1 MAVVT
6 IQQSVAA
13 LYVAVFNRAPD
24 QAGLNAWT
32 NAITSGQSTFAQV
45 AAGFAAHEV
54 FTTGIG
60 ALSNTAYVAALYTN
74 ILGSAGDAAGIANW
88 TAQLNAGQSKAAVA
102 ALFVQAALT
111 VDIPA
116 MLAAG
121 SLTAAEAAA
130 ATVRQ
135 DTLTNKANTGIY
147 FAETLKAAS
156 NLNPLTVQSSKA
168 GLEADPIYNASKAAI
183 ANVTNTA
190 ASVQSAKDAIS
201 VAAGTANPAQS
212 LLGGTFMLTAGADTP
227 ATTAGNDTINAL
239 TIDATGAAAETFSAF
254 DNIDGGAGTDTL
266 NIYTTATLNEG
277 FPTSATVKNVE
288 VINLYNSSTTANQQF
303 GTTAAVD
310 ASKFTGATQIW
321 QIGAANNN
329 GIANVAATTT
339 AGLRNLTA
347 DDTVNTSVAAATGA
361 ASINV
366 ALDAVKGKVTTNVVT
381 LGVSGDA
388 VAAVN
393 VSGTIAQQTVNATAA
408 SLALGVTTGKNVE
421 TLTVNTA
428 VKTTLTVT
436 ESADVTSTKN
446 ITTVDASASTGG
458 VTYDGSVADAG
469 AGYKAVTVKTGSGDD
484 VVTIATVTA
493 KDNAATTA
501 VDETVSAL
509 LETNAGKDTITVNTS
524 GDGTTAVNAGAGDD
538 TVTLDARG
546 SGKLTV
552 TLGDGNDS
560 FKFNGGAVGATDA
573 IDAGAGTDTL
583 QLKGVGVANIG
594 AFQNFEV
601 FDVAGMTA
609 NLDVDVLAT
618 KNTVTEIVGTGAL
631 AATVTTGVAN
641 VSLLNLG
648 AGVGF
653 RATADMTYDG
663 STAST
668 NGVDNGA
675 DQGTLTLTQKVAGA
689 LTVTLDA
696 DNTSTTAQND
706 DSIFVIA
713 SNATSLKAVFD
724 TDSGFVQTSTDKN
737 DQSIAL
743 TGSKATSLEVVSGG
757 TNATN
762 SLTYVYGNGTSTG
775 NADGLLT
782 SVTVSG
788 AQALTL
794 AFSDGTNDL
803 ESNIATI
810 NASSMTGG
818 LIVNLGD
825 LKAGTADSTAVTFG
839 GVVKLGSGDDVV
851 TGASLRAI
859 EGIEKGTAE
868 NAAAQSNFDLIAVT
882 NAYQASDVAAGVVTG
897 AAAVKDGLLTFSGT
911 GPATLVDALVIAN
924 AAAETTNEALVFDY
938 IGNSYVFVQGG
949 GTDTVIQL
957 VGVTGLTGLDGIGTN
972 ATESNNSTNLYVF

>member
-1 MAVVT
+1 
-6 IQQSVAA
+6 
-13 LYVAVFNRAPD
+13 
-24 QAGLNAWT
+24 
-32 NAITSGQSTFAQV
+32 
-45 AAGFAAHEV
+45 
-54 FTTGIG
+54 
-60 ALSNTAYVAALYTN
+60 
-74 ILGSAGDAAGIANW
+74 
-88 TAQLNAGQSKAAVA
+88 
-102 ALFVQAALT
+102 
-111 VDIPA
+111 
-116 MLAAG
+116 
-121 SLTAAEAAA
+121 
-130 ATVRQ
+130 
-135 DTLTNKANTGIY
+135 
-147 FAETLKAAS
+147 
-156 NLNPLTVQSSKA
+156 
-168 GLEADPIYNASKAAI
+168 
-183 ANVTNTA
+183 
-190 ASVQSAKDAIS
+190 
-201 VAAGTANPAQS
+201 
-212 LLGGTFMLTAGADTP
+212 MLTAGADNI
-227 ATTAGNDTINAL
+227 AGTAGNDTINAL
-239 TIDATGAAAETFSAF
+239 TVNAAGTAATTLSAF
-254 DNIDGGAGTDTL
+254 DSIDGGAGTDTL
-266 NIYTTATLNEG
+266 NIYNNNTNNTAL
-277 FPTSATVKNVE
+277 PSSASVKNVE
-288 VINLYNSSTTANQQF
+288 TINIFNDGGTFHTGTA
-303 GTTAAVD
+303 GTVD
-310 ASKFTGATQIW
+310 ASKFAGATQIW
-321 QIGAANNN
+321 QNSLAG
-329 GIANVAATTT
+329 NVSNLAATTT
-339 AGLRNLTA
+339 AGFKDIDNTTA
-347 DDTVNTSVAAATGA
+347 TKQTVGAATGVTSA
-361 ASINV
+361 AV
-366 ALDAVKGKVTTNVVT
+366 ALDGVKGDSTAGAPVDNIFT
-381 LGVSGDA
+381 LAVNGDA
-388 VAAVN
+388 LNAVTVA
-393 VSGTIAQQTVNATAA
+393 GTLAKKDVASTAAAA

-421 TLTVNTA
+421 SVTVNTA

-436 ESADVTSTKN
+436 ESADPTSTKN

-469 AGYKAVTVKTGSGDD
+469 VGYKAVTVKTGSGDD

-493 KDNAATTA
+493 KDNAATTT

-509 LETNAGKDTITVNTS
+509 LETNAGKDTITVNTT
-524 GDGTTAVNAGAGDD
+524 GDGTTTVNAGAGDD

-601 FDVAGMTA
+601 FDVAGMTG

-631 AATVTTGVAN
+631 AATVLTGVAN

-653 RATADMTYDG
+653 RATSDMTYDG

-668 NGVDNGA
+668 GGVDDGA

-696 DNTSTTAQND
+696 DATSTTAQND

-724 TDSGFVQTSTDKN
+724 TDSGFAQTSTVKN

-818 LIVNLGD
+818 LTVDLAD
-825 LKAGTADSTAVTFG
+825 LKAGSGTTFG

-851 TGASLRAI
+851 TGANLRAI

-868 NAAAQSNFDLIAVT
+868 NAAAQSNFDLIKVT
-882 NAYQASDVAAGVVTG
+882 NAYQASDVAAGAVTG
-897 AAAVKDGLLTFSGT
+897 VAAVKDGLLTFSGA
-911 GPATLVDALVIAN
+911 GPATLADALVIAN
-924 AAAETTNEALVFDY
+924 AAAETSSEALVFEY
-938 IGNSYVFVQGG
+938 VGNSYVFVQGG
-949 GTDTVIQL
+949 GSDVVVQL

-972 ATESNNSTNLYVF
+972 ATESNNHTNLYVF